1 MKSYKKWLPLLTLLY
16 SIQGGACETLCK
28 ELTFD
33 TLATIDYGQTHSIL
47 HSNGR
52 WVEYNPLIR
61 RGKEGQYFAAIMLL
75 HGAITYSLPKP
86 WRSRWQNTSII
97 VEGFV
102 VGRNA
107 YLGIGVRF

>member
-1 MKSYKKWLPLLTLLY
+1 MKFSKRWLPLFTFLY
-16 SIQGGACETLCK
+16 TTHTYACSTLCK

-33 TLATIDYGQTHSIL
+33 ALATIDYGQTHSIL

-61 RGKEGQYFAAIMLL
+61 KGKEGQYFAAIMLL